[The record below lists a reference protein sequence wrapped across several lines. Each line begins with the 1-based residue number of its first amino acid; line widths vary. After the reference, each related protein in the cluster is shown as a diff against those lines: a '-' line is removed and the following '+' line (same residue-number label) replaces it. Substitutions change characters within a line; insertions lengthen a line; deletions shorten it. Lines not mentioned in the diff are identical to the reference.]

1 MTKNEMQILI
11 LLLTDL
17 KEQEKEKGEGCERD
31 VAALPSSNLRD
42 RIKAW
47 GQRHIKCAKDSES
60 IIEVLNHYILNNIY
74 AERKVK

>member
-31 VAALPSSNLRD
+31 AIALPHSDLRD
-42 RIKAW
+42 RIEEW
-47 GQRHIKCAKDSES
+47 GQRHTKCAEDSES
-60 IIEVLNHYILNNIY
+60 IIKLLNHYILNKIY
-74 AERKVK
+74 AERKIK